1 MNKLLKLVIDATDN
15 FITEKDITIRNNSI
29 YLSIFSS
36 INSGF
41 ARKVSPSDSP
51 RTIKLFFKELKA
63 YDEECNSEH
72 FGELI

>member
-1 MNKLLKLVIDATDN
+1 MNKLLKLVIDAADN

-51 RTIKLFFKELKA
+51 RMIALFFEELRA